1 MDLSAPDVN
10 KPTLQESS
18 PVTTR
23 KSTEEE
29 MDLSAKVAQ
38 ECIWITIQDLS
49 LIAPDLNEGDDTTDE
64 KAENAI
70 KLPEQD
76 TKSSLETRL
85 THRGFQQKCARC
97 DKTFPTRHKLHNH
110 TWKVRDFL
118 GLIAPRVSKPTPQ
131 ETSTINTLKSTDEEM
146 GLSAEVVRK
155 LSLQRD

>member
-76 TKSSLETRL
+76 TKSCLETQLNTQRI
-85 THRGFQQKCARC
+85 
-97 DKTFPTRHKLHNH
+97 PT
-110 TWKVRDFL
+110 KVR
-118 GLIAPRVSKPTPQ
+118 K
-131 ETSTINTLKSTDEEM
+131 M
-146 GLSAEVVRK
+146 
-155 LSLQRD
+155 